1 MVVFFSEKK
10 ITDRRNECQCLK
22 KEEKNSRKYELVVQ
36 KTSVST
42 VSLVRVCSENFAG
55 HQTSTISPS
64 LCASLFST
72 LVWLK
77 DERKIRQKEG
87 RKEDKKRKEDKMFTC
102 P

>member
-87 RKEDKKRKEDKMFTC
+87 RKEDKMFTC